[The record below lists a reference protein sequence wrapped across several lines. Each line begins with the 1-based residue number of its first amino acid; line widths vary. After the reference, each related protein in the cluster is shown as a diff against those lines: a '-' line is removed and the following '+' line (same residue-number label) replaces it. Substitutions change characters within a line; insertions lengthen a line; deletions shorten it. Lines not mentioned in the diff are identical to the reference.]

1 KRYGKNFHLNINLN
15 GQQYYIVPFTLQILV
30 ENAVKHNIISK
41 SKPLTVNI
49 NLENDE
55 HIVVTNDIQ
64 PKLTKEKSTHFGLHS
79 IVQGYKLLGNK
90 KVKVEDDGQVFKVSI
105 PLIE

>member
-1 KRYGKNFHLNINLN
+1 LAVEYVDNLSDFYRKIMQLRDKEIIPIHEEIELVNNYYFLLQKRHGKNFHLNINLN

-64 PKLTKEKSTHFGLHS
+64 P
-79 IVQGYKLLGNK
+79 
-90 KVKVEDDGQVFKVSI
+90 
-105 PLIE
+105 